1 MIFALSGSHGIG
13 KTSIF
18 NLLKKHHL
26 LKDYIFLPEVARGL
40 ANILGKEPKVFLCNT
55 DPYIRFMWENLVND
69 ITCFSYYVYL
79 ELGYKTKN
87 LQVIPKALI
96 VSDRSFIDTL
106 AYSKVYLDPERFNY
120 IYYKIKHAYKLN
132 KLDIFTFL
140 LRNKDREDE
149 YIAFYIKEFLKE
161 FNLPFKEFNI
171 PTGKDPKEIYNINYR
186 LSNYLAEEIR
196 LIY

>member
-40 ANILGKEPKVFLCNT
+40 ANILGKEPKVFLCHT
-55 DPYIRFMWENLVND
+55 DPYIRFMWENLIND
-69 ITCFSYYVYL
+69 ITCFSYYVTY
-79 ELGYKTKN
+79 EPYKQVEGYITKTH
-87 LQVIPKALI
+87 I

-140 LRNKDREDE
+140 LRSKDREDE